1 METKYQIFISSTYE
15 DLKEERKKVEDTI
28 LSMYHFPIGMEMF
41 SAADEEQ
48 WEIIRETIDSS
59 DYYVLI
65 IGHRYGS
72 VIKKG
77 DEAGISYTQKEFRYA
92 IERHIPVLAFLID
105 KSVAV
110 TPDKMECDA
119 AKKDKL
125 QVFIEEVMTER
136 MIEYWTS
143 KEDLANKVMNALN
156 KQFNRGKRPGW
167 VRAERMKLEEM
178 QAELVEMSK
187 KIRKLEEENAELR
200 KNVVEKMPELTV
212 AFEGI
217 SKIAYHSVSI
227 NDVEAEYLPI
237 TEETLSDSGLMGK
250 ISKQEIDEYNDS
262 LPSETELRKYLEEWK
277 VFRSIEKNKLPFTV
291 RIDNQGNCKAND
303 VNVRVIVP
311 EGMIILDGD
320 MLKDLKE
327 PEKLST
333 KENPIDKY
341 FTKKFFGAAEMA
353 LSNSYLN
360 MGLGGLSGILP
371 SITARNSSINNSET
385 VEDNC
390 LHIWIRNLLHT
401 ECYQTEELYLVP
413 IMAGKFDMEIR
424 IICEEYEKEVVQKFE
439 LNVERG

>member
-15 DLKEERKKVEDTI
+15 DLKEERKKVGDTI

-48 WEIIRETIDSS
+48 WEIIKETIDSS

-72 VIKKG
+72 VIKDG

-92 IERHIPVLAFLID
+92 IERQIPVLAFLID

-110 TPDKMECDA
+110 TPDKMEDDVT
-119 AKKDKL
+119 KKEKL
-125 QVFIEEVMTER
+125 QVFIDEVMTER

-200 KNVVEKMPELTV
+200 KNVVEKMPKLTV
-212 AFEGI
+212 DFENL
-217 SKIAYHSVSI
+217 SKVVYHSVSV
-227 NDVEAEYLPI
+227 NDIEAEYLPI
-237 TEETLSDSGLMGK
+237 TEEILSDSGLKGK
-250 ISKQEIDEYNDS
+250 ISQQEIDEYNDS
-262 LPSETELRKYLEEWK
+262 LPSEAELKKYLEEYR
-277 VFRSIEKNKLPFTV
+277 VFRSTEKNKLPFTV

-311 EGMIILDGD
+311 EGMIILDSE
-320 MLKDLKE
+320 MLKEIEE
-327 PEKLST
+327 PKKPPT

-341 FTKKFFGAAEMA
+341 LTKEFLGAAEIA
-353 LSNSYLN
+353 VSNSYLN
-360 MGLGGLSGILP
+360 MGFGGLPGILP
-371 SITARNSSINNSET
+371 SIEARNFSINNSEKIK
-385 VEDNC
+385 DNC
-390 LHIWIRNLLHT
+390 LHIWTRNLLHT
-401 ECYQTEELYLVP
+401 ESYQTEELYLVP
-413 IMAGKFDMEIR
+413 IMAGKFDIEIR
-424 IICEEYEKEVVQKFE
+424 IICEEYDKEAVQKFE
-439 LNVERG
+439 IDVKRG